1 MATPGRLWELQS
13 QGQEYLQNLHT
24 VKYLVIDE
32 ADRMA
37 QKVCLNFKKSVSHLR
52 SSSENIFVINKIMK
66 RSLYQIRLLKDY

>member
-37 QKVCLNFKKSVSHLR
+37 QKVCLNFQKSVAHGSHLR
-52 SSSENIFVINKIMK
+52 NSSEKIFVINEIMK
-66 RSLYQIRLLKDY
+66 RCLY